1 MKADSREA
9 DRPLSD
15 RKISDRALILP
26 LVGFLLLTPP
36 LAGIFQLDLRV
47 LGIPFTWLYLFGV
60 WGALIIGAALLA
72 RRIQKRADWQ
82 DPEDIPG
89 SDQVDDIE

>member
-1 MKADSREA
+1 MKPDSRDAEQ
-9 DRPLSD
+9 PLSD
-15 RKISDRALILP
+15 RNTSDRALILP

-36 LAGIFQLDLRV
+36 LAGIFQLEFRV

-60 WGALIIGAALLA
+60 WGALIVGAALLA
-72 RRIQKRADWQ
+72 RRIQKSTDWQ

-89 SDQVDDIE
+89 SDQVDDTE

>member
-1 MKADSREA
+1 MKADSR
-9 DRPLSD
+9 DTDQPLSD
-15 RKISDRALILP
+15 RKIGDRAFILP

-36 LAGIFQLDLRV
+36 LAGIFQLDIRI

-60 WGALIIGAALLA
+60 WGALITGAVLLA

-82 DPEDIPG
+82 DSEDIPG
-89 SDQVDDIE
+89 SDKAGDIE

>member
-1 MKADSREA
+1 MKPDSRDAEQ
-9 DRPLSD
+9 PLSD
-15 RKISDRALILP
+15 RKTSDRALILP

-36 LAGIFQLDLRV
+36 LAGIFQLNIRV

-60 WGALIIGAALLA
+60 WGALIVGAALLA
-72 RRIQKRADWQ
+72 RRIQKSTDWQ
-82 DPEDIPG
+82 DPEDIPS